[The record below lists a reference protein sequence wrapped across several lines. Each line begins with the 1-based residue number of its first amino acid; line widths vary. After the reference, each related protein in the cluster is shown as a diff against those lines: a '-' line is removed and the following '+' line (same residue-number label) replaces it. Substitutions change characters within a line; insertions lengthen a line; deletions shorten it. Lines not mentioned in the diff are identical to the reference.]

1 MNLYILR
8 HGLAADR
15 DSAKYPDDRLRPLTR
30 KGIAKMRREAA
41 GMNALNI
48 RPDLIITSPLLRAV
62 QTADIVRSELA
73 APPKL
78 KQSHALTPSAD
89 PRAAAPRNRGK
100 PLSPCRRDGSWTR
113 TSPKQPSIRRANR
126 TPSRANP
133 SEKGRPLQPKTIPVR
148 PRTPAMGTNAR
159 ATNRARIAAD
169 ATFCALAPLR
179 QTCLLPTRISEKC
192 TEN

>member
-8 HGLAADR
+8 HGLAAER

-73 APPKL
+73 APPQL
-78 KQSHALTPSAD
+78 KQSQALTPSAD
-89 PRAAAPRNRGK
+89 PALLLQEIAASHSAIAGVMAVGHEPH
-100 PLSPCRRDGSWTR
+100 LSSLVSAALT
-113 TSPKQPSIRRANR
+113 
-126 TPSRANP
+126 
-133 SEKGRPLQPKTIPVR
+133 GRPTALIRLKKGALCNLKIYPSGR
-148 PRTPAMGTNAR
+148 ARLLWALTPAQLT
-159 ATNRARIAAD
+159 
-169 ATFCALAPLR
+169 ALG
-179 QTCLLPTRISEKC
+179 
-192 TEN
+192 

>member
-8 HGLAADR
+8 HGLAAER

-73 APPKL
+73 SPPKL

-89 PRAAAPRNRGK
+89 PALLLQEIAASHSTLAGVMAVGHEPHLSSLVSAALIRLKKGALCNLKIYPSGRARLLWA
-100 PLSPCRRDGSWTR
+100 L
-113 TSPKQPSIRRANR
+113 
-126 TPSRANP
+126 
-133 SEKGRPLQPKTIPVR
+133 
-148 PRTPAMGTNAR
+148 TPAQLT
-159 ATNRARIAAD
+159 
-169 ATFCALAPLR
+169 ALG
-179 QTCLLPTRISEKC
+179 
-192 TEN
+192 